1 MDIHSVLSEYQDDI
15 QAVEK
20 EVKSIYA
27 SSFASHFESVDEL
40 YRRMQNKTHPITDA
54 ELEDVLTVLPLQ
66 LYAVSETLNTLKLK
80 MELVRLK
87 NKETREGFLRQR
99 STEAADIKSATA
111 ADRKE
116 YVNRLVAIDMQSY
129 ELVIQIYQAVIDIVS
144 GRIQFSKE
152 LIMGCKKIWDGRRHT
167 EQTMPV
173 SPVNPTVDQRVSV
186 DYDTTGSRFRRI
198 YG

>member
-1 MDIHSVLSEYQDDI
+1 MDIHSVLSEYQEDI
-15 QAVEK
+15 QAVEE

-27 SSFASHFESVDEL
+27 SSFASHFESVNEL
-40 YRRMQNKTHPITDA
+40 YRRMQNKTHPITDE
-54 ELEDVLTVLPLQ
+54 ELEDVLTVLPLH

-87 NKETREGFLRQR
+87 NKETREVFVQKRCIQA
-99 STEAADIKSATA
+99 EDIKPATA
-111 ADRKE
+111 AERKE
-116 YVNRLVAIDMQSY
+116 YVNRMVAIDMQSY

-144 GRIQFSKE
+144 SRIQFSKE

-173 SPVNPTVDQRVSV
+173 SPVNSTVDQRVSV
-186 DYDTTGSRFRRI
+186 DYDVSGSRFRPI